1 MKVDKVTKTLE
12 ALTARVTVQAQAP
25 STINEVVDTD
35 NKEEQGL
42 TEATRVIDKVSITG
56 KIRRTRT
63 NRHKIH
69 GFNFD
74 I

>member
-12 ALTARVTVQAQAP
+12 ALTALVTVQAQAP

-42 TEATRVIDKVSITG
+42 TEATRVIDKSVLQERSGEHEQT
-56 KIRRTRT
+56 T
-63 NRHKIH
+63 
-69 GFNFD
+69 
-74 I
+74 